1 MEEYLK
7 TSYDLNDKE
16 LISVI
21 DELPLWSAPF
31 GLKILER
38 INYKKNITALDI
50 GSGLGFPLLEV
61 AMRLGNSCKIYGI
74 DPWEAAIERISK
86 KVKIYGITNVEII
99 NGVAEEIPLP
109 DNSVDL
115 IFSNNG
121 LNNVND
127 LKAVLEECCRIS
139 NAGAQLVFTFNTDKT
154 MIEFY
159 SVLEEVLFEKNM
171 LNEINLLKEHIYK
184 KRKPVEEFVSLLNDS
199 GYVVSE
205 ICHDLFE
212 YKFVDGSTML
222 NHFLITLSFIESWK
236 ALVPKGIQQEIFEEV
251 EKRLNDSAR
260 LSGSLKLTIPFVL
273 IDCLKT

>member
-16 LISVI
+16 LVSVI

-31 GLKILER
+31 GLKLLDKIR
-38 INYKKNITALDI
+38 YCKNITALDI
-50 GSGLGFPLLEV
+50 GFGFGFPFLEV
-61 AMRLGNSCKIYGI
+61 AMRLGDSSKIYGI
-74 DPWEAAIERISK
+74 DPWEVAAERTK
-86 KVKIYGITNVEII
+86 KKAII
-99 NGVAEEIPLP
+99 IGVAEKIPLP

-139 NAGAQLVFTFNTDKT
+139 NTGAQLVFTFNTDKT

-159 SVLEEVLFEKNM
+159 SALEEVLFEKNM

-184 KRKPVEEFVSLLNDS
+184 KRKPVEEFVNLLNES
-199 GYVVSE
+199 GYVVGE
-205 ICHDLFE
+205 IYHDLFE
-212 YKFVDGSTML
+212 YKFVDGTTML